1 MTEETKNLRAML
13 GKGAIV
19 DVGGKSGNYNKR
31 AIPFSLDN
39 EVHVAGLQA
48 ICEQFADP
56 WNTGR
61 AYARGDLATDIS
73 EFFMAIQRG
82 AIVVSVAETAEPTP
96 KKTKKKS
103 K

>member
-13 GKGAIV
+13 GKGEIT
-19 DVGGKSGNYNKR
+19 DNGGKTGNYNKR

-39 EVHVAGLQA
+39 ETHVAGLQA

-61 AYARGDLATDIS
+61 AYSRGDLATDIA

-82 AIVVSVAETAEPTP
+82 AIVVSVPEAAEPAP